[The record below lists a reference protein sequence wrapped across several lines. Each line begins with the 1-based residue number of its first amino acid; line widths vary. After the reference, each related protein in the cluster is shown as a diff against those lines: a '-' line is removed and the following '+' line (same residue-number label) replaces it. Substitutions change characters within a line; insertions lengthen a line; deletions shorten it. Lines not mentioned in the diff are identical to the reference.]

1 MSTMQSEKMNNDL
14 RTAFQKGYKTA
25 VKNRDGLLRI
35 EHVIYGILTTNNIIH
50 EIVTKKVEDF
60 DTLLTDIEEHNKM
73 LSDNVEG
80 EKDQI
85 LHFETSLQQL
95 IRKCSTK
102 KTTGDSISVETFFAA
117 CMDMDLKIIKTINE
131 YGITNTFMQKKLKQ
145 LNPSATFPL
154 DENYDNKS
162 GGKDSGN
169 KPKSKTPILDNYSRD
184 LTTLAIENKLDP
196 VIGRADEIERV
207 AQILGRRKKNNPIL
221 IGDPGVGK
229 TAIVEGLALKI
240 ANNDCPRT
248 LQGKRL
254 VTLDLTAMVAGTKYR
269 GQFEERIKAL
279 MDEVRNNDDIILF
292 IDEIHTMIGAGGASG
307 SLDASNIFKPAL
319 ARGELQCIGATTLD
333 EYREHIEK
341 DGALDRRFQKVMVDP
356 PTVAETTQILVN
368 IKGKYEDFHKV
379 EYTDEAIEEIVRL
392 ADRYIT
398 NREFPDKAI
407 DIMDEAGSRT
417 QITIKPPQKLKDLQ
431 EKINQIKIEKGDV
444 VKLQNFEKAADL
456 RDKEKKYGAELEKAM
471 GDWKQSLEI
480 DRTLIDE
487 NMIADVVS
495 SMTGIPV
502 SKVSQNEIKKLLEI
516 DSELK
521 NSIIGQ
527 DTAVQKV
534 SSAIRR
540 NRTGIR
546 KKNKPIGSFL
556 FIGSTGVG
564 KTELAKRLAEKVFG
578 SEEALIR
585 FDMSEYAE
593 KFTVSKLIGAP
604 PGYVGYEEGGQL
616 TEKVKNKPY
625 CVVLLDE
632 IEKAHPDIFNI
643 LLQVLDEGHLT
654 DGNGR
659 KINFKNTLII
669 MTSNV
674 GAKQS
679 QDFAIKIGFSTK
691 DNDNSQSVEDTIMK
705 ELKKTFKPEFLNR
718 VDETV
723 FFNQL
728 NEENIVE
735 IIDLQLNE
743 LSQRLL
749 ETNYTFKVT
758 EPVKKYILKNGFDK
772 AFGAREIQRTIQKY
786 VEDPISEELLRNHMP
801 KFADIFVDYD
811 EEADK
816 LKIELTQ

>member
-1 MSTMQSEKMNNDL
+1 MKDKFDEVNYEKYTADMFVGDDYMKETIDYNEYLSENGLKKFTKTWDIENFSVLTDNG
-14 RTAFQKGYKTA
+14 FQKIDKLHETIPYD
-25 VKNRDGLLRI
+25 VYHL
-35 EHVIYGILTTNNIIH
+35 ILDNGFELKCADNH
-50 EIVTKKVEDF
+50 IV
-60 DTLLTDIEEHNKM
+60 M
-73 LSDNVEG
+73 LPRMVNLV
-80 EKDQI
+80 
-85 LHFETSLQQL
+85 
-95 IRKCSTK
+95 
-102 KTTGDSISVETFFAA
+102 
-117 CMDMDLKIIKTINE
+117 
-131 YGITNTFMQKKLKQ
+131 KQ
-145 LNPSATFPL
+145 LNNAVESPEPIECYVKNLKPGDLVLTNDDIGCASVVSVTNL
-154 DENYDNKS
+154 GYQEEMYDLQLS
-162 GGKDSGN
+162 DDSNHRYYTNG
-169 KPKSKTPILDNYSRD
+169 ILSHN
-184 LTTLAIENKLDP
+184 
-196 VIGRADEIERV
+196 
-207 AQILGRRKKNNPIL
+207 
-221 IGDPGVGK
+221 

-356 PTVAETTQILVN
+356 PTVGETVDILMN
-368 IKGKYEDFHKV
+368 IKHKYEDFHKV

-398 NREFPDKAI
+398 NREFPDKAM

-431 EKINQIKIEKGDV
+431 EKINQIKLEKGDV

-471 GDWKQSLEI
+471 SDWKQSLEI

-674 GAKQS
+674 GVKQA
-679 QDFAIKIGFSTK
+679 QDFAVKIGFSTK
-691 DNDNSQSVEDTIMK
+691 ENDNNVNAEDTINK
-705 ELKKTFKPEFLNR
+705 ELKRMFKPEFLNR
-718 VDETV
+718 VNETV
-723 FFNQL
+723 FFNSL
-728 NEENIVE
+728 SEEDIVE

-758 EPVKKYILKNGFDK
+758 DSVKKYILKNGYDRS
-772 AFGAREIQRTIQKY
+772 FGAREIQRTIQKY
-786 VEDPISEELLRNHMP
+786 VEDPISEELLKEHMP

-811 EEADK
+811 EAADK